1 MRQRPCKCGFCGARH
16 LVGVLVVWCI
26 RVVSIVNDKSPFIE
40 EKGLCKPHLSSFLQV
55 NAFWALFVGVARARL
70 HICLGVQ
77 CQNYWVGRLQLGCKC
92 DGISNIASVGR
103 DGEISI
109 QLMQDSAI

>member
-55 NAFWALFVGVARARL
+55 NAFLGTLRRCGPRAITHMFRRAMSKL
-70 HICLGVQ
+70 LGGSTKVK
-77 CQNYWVGRLQLGCKC
+77 LQ
-92 DGISNIASVGR
+92 V
-103 DGEISI
+103 
-109 QLMQDSAI
+109 